1 MSPPTKAG
9 KAKNRPLNRRSKYMP
24 RGACTWKITIKYKV
38 KQSKNGK
45 FTSNYKASPVDFETQ
60 ISFRR

>member
-1 MSPPTKAG
+1 MRERKKRVVKSPLQIWAP
-9 KAKNRPLNRRSKYMP
+9 P
-24 RGACTWKITIKYKV
+24 TWKIALKYTV

-45 FTSNYKASPVDFETQ
+45 FTFNYKTSPIDFETQ

>member
-45 FTSNYKASPVDFETQ
+45 FISNYKARPVDFETQ